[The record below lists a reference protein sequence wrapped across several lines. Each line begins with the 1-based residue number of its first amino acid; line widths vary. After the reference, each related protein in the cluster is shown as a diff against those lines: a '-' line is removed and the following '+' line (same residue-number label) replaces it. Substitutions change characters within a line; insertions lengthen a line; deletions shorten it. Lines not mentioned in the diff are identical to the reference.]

1 MSASRFLKTLTAA
14 GLLLAAASGAPAQ
27 QAPAK
32 ATPPA
37 PAPAKEVRFPE
48 FQEKTLANGLR
59 VVVIEQHEQP
69 AVSLRLLM
77 PTAGKTFEPAD
88 KAGVAE
94 ATGALLTKGTATRS
108 SQQIAEAIDFVGG
121 GLFAGANL
129 ESGTV
134 SASVTSDQLDLA
146 FELMADVLLHPSF
159 PQDEIDRWRRQTLN
173 GLQVQYQDAGYL
185 AGVALGRVLY
195 GDHPY
200 GRPDDGTPQSIQ
212 SLTRDDLVAFHKR
225 TYIPANALL
234 AVVGD
239 VKPADAFARAEKAF
253 GGWPKA
259 EAPGFP
265 AVQQSKTA
273 EGRRILVIDK
283 PDAVQTEIR
292 LGQIALPYRDPNHF
306 AAQVYNSVVGANA
319 SARLF
324 DEIRRKRGL
333 SYGAG
338 SDFMMPTLPGWYEV
352 STNTKTETTVEAL
365 DVALEVLGNVPKQPI
380 AQQELSAAKT
390 YMTGAFPLMIETPD
404 GIGEQVLDAM
414 RHGYG
419 RDWLENYNARIS
431 QVTAADVQKFA
442 RERIHPDKM
451 AVVLVGNA
459 SAFSEALKKKYGAF
473 ETIPA
478 AEVDFLQAS
487 LRKAK
492 AEQQPAA
499 SAADQTRGLELLR
512 KAQQALGGAAFT
524 GQKTQIV
531 KGSGSVTFPGMPQ
544 AIPVSSMVIYR
555 VLPDKERTELTL
567 PMGTMVQVQSGK
579 QAWMSLGPQVQDMSA
594 QMGEQNDYGFD
605 VLRLAGQDGYTAR
618 PLPDAE
624 VEGKAAKVVELAD
637 AQGHATRFF
646 IDPATNLV
654 VKLEYDANGE
664 KPEIFFS
671 DYRDVSGVKVPYKT
685 RVTQNGEPLMEMNS
699 SEVQV
704 NAAVDGKLFE
714 KPQG

>member
-1 MSASRFLKTLTAA
+1 MSASRLLKTLTAA
-14 GLLLAAASGAPAQ
+14 GLLLAAASSAQAQ
-27 QAPAK
+27 QAQGSRK

-69 AVSLRLLM
+69 AVSLRLML
-77 PTAGKTFEPAD
+77 PTAGTTFEPD
-88 KAGVAE
+88 GKAGLAG
-94 ATGALLTKGTATRS
+94 ATAALVTKGTATRS

-121 GLFAGANL
+121 GLFADAGL
-129 ESGTV
+129 ESANVT
-134 SASVTSDQLDLA
+134 ASVTSDQLDLG
-146 FELMADVLLHPSF
+146 FELMADVVLRPSF
-159 PQDEIDRWRRQTLN
+159 PQDEIDRWRRQALS

-185 AGVALGRVLY
+185 AGEALGRLLY

-200 GRPDDGTPQSIQ
+200 GRPDDGTPQSLQ
-212 SLTRDDLVAFHKR
+212 GLTRDDFVAHHMR
-225 TYIPANALL
+225 TWLPNNAIL

-239 VKPADAFARAEKAF
+239 VKPADAFARAERAF
-253 GGWPKA
+253 GGWQKGETPRFPTLAAKA
-259 EAPGFP
+259 T
-265 AVQQSKTA
+265 QS
-273 EGRRILVIDK
+273 RRILVIDK

-338 SDFMMPTLPGWYEV
+338 SAFLMPTLPGPYLV

-365 DVALEVLGNVPKQPI
+365 DVALEVLGGVPKQPI
-380 AQQELSAAKT
+380 PQQELDAAKT
-390 YMTGAFPLMIETPD
+390 YMTGAFPLIIETPQ
-404 GIGEQVLDAM
+404 GIAEQVLDAM

-419 RDWLENYNARIS
+419 RDWLASYNDRIT

-442 RERIHPDKM
+442 QSQIHPDKM
-451 AVVLVGNA
+451 AIVLVGNA
-459 SAFSEALKKKYGAF
+459 ATFSDALKKKHGSF

-478 AEVDFLQAS
+478 AELDFLQAD

-492 AEQQPAA
+492 TEQPAV
-499 SAADQTRGLELLR
+499 SAADQTRGMEIVR
-512 KAQQALGGAAFT
+512 KVQQALGGAAFI

-531 KGSGSVTFPGMPQ
+531 KGSGTLSPPGAPQPMQITSLTTYSVM
-544 AIPVSSMVIYR
+544 
-555 VLPDKERTELTL
+555 PDKDRTEITL
-567 PMGTMVQVQSGK
+567 PMGSMVQVQSGA
-579 QAWMSLGPQVQDMSA
+579 QAWMSFGSQVQDTSA
-594 QMGEQNDYGFD
+594 QAGEQRFYGYD
-605 VLRLAGQDGYTAR
+605 VLRRAGQQGYTAR
-618 PLPDAE
+618 PLPDAQVDGKTVKA
-624 VEGKAAKVVELAD
+624 VEIAD

-646 IDPATNLV
+646 VDPATNLV
-654 VKLEYDANGE
+654 VKLEYSSGGE
-664 KPEIFFS
+664 SPEIFLS
-671 DYRDVSGVKVPYKT
+671 DYRDVSGVKVPFKT
-685 RVTQNGEPLMEMNS
+685 RILQGGQLLMEMTYT
-699 SEVQV
+699 EVQV
-704 NAAVDGKLFE
+704 NAPVDEKLFQ